1 MKKLL
6 YVLVFVLGTIIYGQT
21 PNSYGQNPT
30 SSFSGSQRVD
40 LNHESNIKGNYYL
53 FDSWNNGVLVMND
66 TLFFSQ
72 SNMRYDGYKDR
83 ILIRKGE
90 NLKEAFEINDIDLTG
105 FSIFEEKN
113 NLKHDFVK
121 LKTMHFQDNVSSG
134 YFEIISNN
142 YKTNYVLKKTIKY
155 IYDPNKSKGVAAQNN
170 VQSEFKQKTSYFIK
184 NDEGLYVKVRLKKKD
199 VLNILTNNQA
209 KVKSYL
215 DTHTIHFNNEIEVT
229 ELVNYYYMLAD

>member
-184 NDEGLYVKVRLKKKD
+184 NGKNLYVKVRLKKKD
-199 VLNILTNNQA
+199 ILNVLTKNQE
-209 KVKSYL
+209 KIQSYIKSSA
-215 DTHTIHFNNEIEVT
+215 IHFNNEQEVA
-229 ELVNYYYMLAD
+229 ELVNYYYSL